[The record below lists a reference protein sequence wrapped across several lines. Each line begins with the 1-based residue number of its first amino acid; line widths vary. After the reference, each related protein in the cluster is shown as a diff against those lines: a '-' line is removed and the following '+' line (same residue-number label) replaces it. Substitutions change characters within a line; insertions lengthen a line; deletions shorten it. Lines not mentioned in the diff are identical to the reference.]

1 MSFRIEEKLLITNL
15 QIFQFKEYL
24 FKNNAKIVFP
34 EREISSLYFD
44 NSTADM
50 YKDSV
55 EGTTPRKKIRIRH
68 YPNNKNKF
76 LYLETKISSIEGRF
90 KKSSIIDDIKYSELK
105 NIGFFD
111 KQYGVCKPTIYVSY
125 HREYFQINDVRIVI
139 DQNINYKHFLK
150 NIVENDNSSI
160 VEIKTHFNKN
170 KDDLINEFPFQRI
183 RFSKYCNGYNKLYNQ
198 NHQ

>member
-1 MSFRIEEKLLITNL
+1 MSFRIEEKLLINNL

-24 FKNNAKIVFP
+24 FNNNAKILFP
-34 EREISSLYFD
+34 ERNISSLYFD
-44 NSTADM
+44 NSAADM
-50 YKDSV
+50 FKDSV
-55 EGTTPRKKIRIRH
+55 EGTTPRKKIRIRN
-68 YPNNKNKF
+68 YPNNENKSF
-76 LYLETKISSIEGRF
+76 YLETKISSIEGRF
-90 KKSSIIDDIKYSELK
+90 KKSSIIENIEYSEFK
-105 NIGFFD
+105 KIGIFD
-111 KQYGVCKPTIYVSY
+111 KQYGICKPIIYVNY
-125 HREYFQINDVRIVI
+125 QREYFQINDVRIVI

-150 NIVENDNSSI
+150 NIVENYNSSI